1 MTFELDGKVAV
12 ITGGASGIGRAAAAR
27 FARAG
32 ALVVVADISDA
43 SGFAREI
50 GGRYVR
56 TDVSREEDV
65 AALLRTASGLRG
77 AIDVCVN
84 NAGITV
90 DEVPLAETRVE
101 SLRRAF
107 DVNTV
112 GVFLGLKHAPGYM
125 PSGGVIINTASLAAT
140 LSVPGYGA
148 YAASKA
154 AVVSL
159 TQTAALELGPLG
171 IRVNA
176 ICPASVDTP
185 MLRGQEHGAEEAAIV
200 RQAAPLGMI
209 AQPEHIAALIHFLAA
224 DDCPIL
230 SGQSFNVDAGLTAGT
245 SVGMI
250 EALMAMAT

>member
-1 MTFELDGKVAV
+1 MLFR
-12 ITGGASGIGRAAAAR
+12 S
-27 FARAG
+27 
-32 ALVVVADISDA
+32 
-43 SGFAREI
+43 
-50 GGRYVR
+50 
-56 TDVSREEDV
+56 
-65 AALLRTASGLRG
+65 
-77 AIDVCVN
+77 
-84 NAGITV
+84 
-90 DEVPLAETRVE
+90 
-101 SLRRAF
+101 
-107 DVNTV
+107 
-112 GVFLGLKHAPGYM
+112 
-125 PSGGVIINTASLAAT
+125 SLAAT

-176 ICPASVDTP
+176 VCPASVDTP